1 MKKPSK
7 PLVLRFPSLKYL
19 TLLCLAVFLSAC
31 AETQLIVHT
40 AKRVVKQ
47 SKPVES
53 TIQSEGK
60 YKIGN
65 PYQIK
70 NVWYYPAVDYEYDE
84 TGIASWYGQKFH
96 GRQTANGEIYNM
108 NDLTAAHKTLPLPS
122 WVEVTNLEN
131 GRQIRLRLNDRG
143 PYAKSRIID
152 VSRRGAQ
159 LLGFQIN
166 GTAKVRVRILARES
180 RQLAARMKGGATI
193 EEVGSP
199 ITIDK
204 LPTASVNTEPLAP
217 PPGAKASPQPPAS
230 AKVQVV
236 AIAPEQPVTQIATQ
250 IATQATQTASQDWSA
265 SVVTVPFTK
274 TNLYIHAGSFTR
286 YENALRTQAIL
297 SQIGDTKIT
306 QALVNDVDFFRVRIG
321 PVIDVLNADSLLERA
336 ILSGF
341 PDARIIVD

>member
-1 MKKPSK
+1 MKTPKNPHF
-7 PLVLRFPSLKYL
+7 LRFLSLMCL
-19 TLLCLAVFLSAC
+19 TVFLAAC

-40 AKRVVKQ
+40 AKRVSKQ
-47 SKPVES
+47 SKTVSQQPP
-53 TIQSEGK
+53 IKSEGI
-60 YKIGN
+60 YKVGK

-70 NVWYYPAVDYEYDE
+70 NVWYYPALDYQYDE

-96 GRQTANGEIYNM
+96 GRKTANGEVYNM

-131 GRQIRLRLNDRG
+131 GRMIRLRLNDRG

-152 VSRRGAQ
+152 ISRRGAQ
-159 LLGFQIN
+159 LLGFQTN
-166 GTAKVRVRILARES
+166 GTAKVRVKILARES
-180 RQLAARMKGGATI
+180 RQLAAKMKGETTI

-204 LPTASVNTEPLAP
+204 LPTVSVNSEPLAP
-217 PPGAKASPQPPAS
+217 PPGAKSSPTPPPANTEI
-230 AKVQVV
+230 QVV
-236 AIAPEQPVTQIATQ
+236 TTQPEQSIPAAT
-250 IATQATQTASQDWSA
+250 QDWSA
-265 SVVTVPFTK
+265 KVVTVPFTK
-274 TNLYIHAGSFTR
+274 TSLYVHAGSFTR

-306 QALVNDVDFFRVRIG
+306 QALVNDTDFFRVRIG
-321 PVIDVLNADSLLERA
+321 PLNDVQRADSVLERA